1 MWGKRLIHGFIIQA
15 KINNV
20 FSISSAVQHNPSI
33 TLKRIA
39 DELGLSI
46 TTVSR
51 SLAGQARRYRISR
64 KTEKAVQ
71 DLARSLGFTPNH
83 LARSLRLKKT
93 TTIGLIIPDISNPF
107 FAGIAREV
115 ALGAKESG
123 YSVIISDSQN
133 NETSEMELIELLRS
147 RGVEGI
153 VLCPVGQSA
162 EHLADFEQAEMPIV
176 LVDRYFPGLR
186 LPYVVS
192 DNFAGARD
200 ITLHLINNGHRRIV
214 CLRGL
219 SGTSPNEDRL
229 RGYQAAL
236 ETAGIPLDESLLAG
250 DAFGEQSGYITM
262 KLLLK
267 AAANFTAVFAF
278 SNQIAM
284 GALRAL
290 SEEGRRI
297 PDDVSIA
304 CFDDQ
309 PYAAYLATPM
319 TAVAQR
325 TSEMGKIAVRLLF
338 DRIQSPGQIIQGG
351 ILLPTDLVVRKS
363 VRNLNESGIERTQRH
378 VCG

>member
-1 MWGKRLIHGFIIQA
+1 
-15 KINNV
+15 
-20 FSISSAVQHNPSI
+20 VQHNPSI

-64 KTEKAVQ
+64 ETEKAVR

-83 LARSLRLKKT
+83 SARSLRLKKT
-93 TTIGLIIPDISNPF
+93 STIGLIIPDISNPF

-123 YSVIISDSQN
+123 YSVIISDSQDH
-133 NETSEMELIELLRS
+133 ETSEMELIELLRS

-162 EHLADFEQAEMPIV
+162 EHLADFELAEMPIV

-192 DNFAGARD
+192 DNFAGAREM
-200 ITLHLINNGHRRIV
+200 TSHLIDNGHRRIV

-236 ETAGIPLDESLLAG
+236 EAAGIPLDESLLAG

-338 DRIQSPGQIIQGG
+338 DRIQSSGQTIQGG
-351 ILLPTDLVVRKS
+351 ILLPTDLVVRNS
-363 VRNLNESGIERTQRH
+363 VRNLNEPGIERMQRH